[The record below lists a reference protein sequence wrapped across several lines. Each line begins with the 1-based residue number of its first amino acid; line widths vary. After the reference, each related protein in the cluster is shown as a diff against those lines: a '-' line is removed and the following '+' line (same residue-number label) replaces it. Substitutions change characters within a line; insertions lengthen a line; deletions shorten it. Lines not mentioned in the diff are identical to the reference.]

1 MTVFLIAGEASGDIH
16 AAALVRELRER
27 HSEAQFAGLGG
38 DAMREEGVKLYQD
51 YRQMAYMGV
60 VAVIRHAG
68 AIRRNFRIAQE
79 ALLREQPDALILI
92 DYPSFNLRMAAFC
105 RKHLPATRII
115 YYIPPKVWAWK
126 KWRVHKIARLCDEVL
141 GIFPFEPAF
150 YQRFGYQCRYV
161 GNPCVNEVGPPP
173 PADAPRSGI
182 ALLPGSRESEI
193 RHCLPTM
200 IRAAET
206 ALEQAGIDTP
216 ITIAGAPGIAPE
228 LYASL
233 ANGYPVRFGAAHE
246 LLRTSVAAIVNSGT
260 ATLEAALLNCP
271 QVPVYHIACPWI
283 AHLRPLLFPSPYFTL
298 PNILLQR
305 EVVREKIA
313 YKFTVKEVAS
323 ELLSLLTPY
332 PSGADPATDNSMADN
347 AKQKASAEP
356 MADKA
361 HAEKRLSVR
370 EIQLRDYAEIRQ
382 MLGSLSAPAEAAKH
396 CL

>member
-16 AAALVRELRER
+16 AAALVSQLRER
-27 HSEAQFAGLGG
+27 HPEARFAGLGG
-38 DAMREEGVKLYQD
+38 DAMRDKGVKLYQD
-51 YRQMAYMGV
+51 YRQMAYMGIV
-60 VAVIRHAG
+60 SVIRHAG

-150 YQRFGYQCRYV
+150 YQQFGYQCTYV
-161 GNPCVNEVGPPP
+161 GNPCVCEVGPPP

-200 IRAAET
+200 IRAAEA
-206 ALEQAGIDTP
+206 ALQQAGIEAT

-246 LLRTSVAAIVNSGT
+246 LLRTSMAAIVNSGT
-260 ATLEAALLNCP
+260 ATLEAALLDCP

-332 PSGADPATDNSMADN
+332 PSGAVSATPKPID
-347 AKQKASAEP
+347 ASAEQ
-356 MADKA
+356 MANKIF
-361 HAEKRLSVR
+361 AEKGLSVR

-382 MLGSLSAPAEAAKH
+382 LLGSLSAPAEAAKH